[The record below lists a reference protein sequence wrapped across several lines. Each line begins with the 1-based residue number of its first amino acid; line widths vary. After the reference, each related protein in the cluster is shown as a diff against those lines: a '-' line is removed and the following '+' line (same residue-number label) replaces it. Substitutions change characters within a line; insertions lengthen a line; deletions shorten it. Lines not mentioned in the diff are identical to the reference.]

1 MWHVKVPICSR
12 PDAFYQQWRKNNKR
26 PTFTEQLL
34 WEKLWAWCF
43 VNIIANPHIILA
55 EWSILYPLGRY
66 ENSAPSR
73 LKCTSIIQSVILGS
87 RPNWFPDLT
96 LSLSFSG
103 RVFWTSINTHFD
115 LWHLQKKT
123 LTLVEISLAFFYFL
137 KAIEAESLGYEFLN
151 RSF

>member
-1 MWHVKVPICSR
+1 MILPVILRNLSSLNKWVSPPPNHQLMTSGLMYFDVACKVPICCR
-12 PDAFYQQWRKNNKR
+12 PDGFYQQCRKNNKR

-34 WEKLWAWCF
+34 WAKLWAWCF

-55 EWSILYPLGRY
+55 EWSILYPLVRY

-87 RPNWFPDLT
+87 RPNWFPGLI

-103 RVFWTSINTHFD
+103 RAFRTSINTHFD
-115 LWHLQKKT
+115 LWHLQK
-123 LTLVEISLAFFYFL
+123 
-137 KAIEAESLGYEFLN
+137 
-151 RSF
+151 